1 MYNNFTEESRRILM
15 SAKQEMKDI
24 YKDIITKY
32 LY

>member
-15 SAKQEMKDI
+15 SAKQEMKEI
-24 YKDIITKY
+24 YKGIVQKY